1 MGYGN
6 QFFRIYQC
14 VSGPENSAVGKFVI
28 VETNF
33 TSDGF
38 RSRVCDGM
46 FSSREEADT
55 ALVEKEK
62 KNA

>member
-1 MGYGN
+1 MAYGK

-14 VSGPENSAVGKFVI
+14 VSGPGASTVGKFVI
-28 VETNF
+28 VETYF

-46 FSSREEADT
+46 FSSREDADA
-55 ALVEKEK
+55 ALAQKEK
-62 KNA
+62 KE